1 MKAGALVLQTD
12 EQEVLSVSAISP
24 LSIPFALEKV
34 VPPIAEAAKTAQ
46 G

>member
-1 MKAGALVLQTD
+1 MQAGGLVLQTD
-12 EQEVLSVSAISP
+12 DQEVLSVSAISP

-34 VPPIAEAAKTAQ
+34 VPPIAEVAAAAR